1 MKKNK
6 VIFLD
11 RDGTINKDF
20 GYVYKTEDLEFLPG
34 VVEGLK
40 LLQDNGYMLIIVT
53 NQSGISRKYFSI
65 DDYNIFN
72 SYLINELKK
81 YNIEIKEV
89 YMCPHRNEDN
99 CECRKPKTQ
108 LFWNAIK
115 KYNIDLDNSYAIG
128 DKERD
133 LAICNE
139 TSIKGILLTDKSN
152 NDYICKSNFYEAAK
166 YIIKDGNDL
175 N

>member
-1 MKKNK
+1 MEKNK

-11 RDGTINKDF
+11 RDGTINKDY
-20 GYVYKTEDLEFLPG
+20 GYVYKKEDLVFLPG

-40 LLQDNGYMLIIVT
+40 LLQDNGYMLIIIT

-81 YNIEIKEV
+81 YNIEIKDV
-89 YMCPHRNEDN
+89 YMCPHRDEDN
-99 CECRKPKTQ
+99 CECRKPKTK
-108 LFWNAIK
+108 LFLDAIK

-133 LAICNE
+133 LTICDE
-139 TSIKGILLTDKSN
+139 TNIKGILLTDESN
-152 NDYICKSNFYEAAK
+152 NKYICKSNFYEAAN

>member
-1 MKKNK
+1 MEKNK

-11 RDGTINKDF
+11 RDGTINKDY
-20 GYVYKTEDLEFLPG
+20 GYVYKKEDLVFLPG

-40 LLQDNGYMLIIVT
+40 LLQDNGYMLIIIT

-81 YNIEIKEV
+81 YNIEIKDV
-89 YMCPHRNEDN
+89 YMCPHRDEDN
-99 CECRKPKTQ
+99 CECRKPKTK
-108 LFWNAIK
+108 LFLDAIK

-133 LAICNE
+133 LTICDE
-139 TSIKGILLTDKSN
+139 TNIKGILLTDESN
-152 NDYICKSNFYEAAK
+152 NKYICKSNFYEAAK

>member
-11 RDGTINKDF
+11 RDGTINKDY
-20 GYVYKTEDLEFLPG
+20 GYVYKTEDLVFLPG

-65 DDYNIFN
+65 DEYNTFN
-72 SYLINELKK
+72 SHLINELKK
-81 YNIEIKEV
+81 YNIEIKDV
-89 YMCPHRNEDN
+89 YMCPHRDEDN
-99 CECRKPKTQ
+99 CECRKPKTR
-108 LFWNAIK
+108 LFFDAIK

-152 NDYICKSNFYEAAK
+152 NDYICKSNLDEAAN

>member
-11 RDGTINKDF
+11 RDGTINKDY
-20 GYVYKTEDLEFLPG
+20 GYVYKTEDLVFLPG

-40 LLQDNGYMLIIVT
+40 LLQDNGYMLIIIT

-65 DDYNIFN
+65 DEYNIFN
-72 SYLINELKK
+72 SHLINELKK
-81 YNIEIKEV
+81 YNIEIKDV
-89 YMCPHRNEDN
+89 YMCPHRDEDN
-99 CECRKPKTQ
+99 CECRKPKTK
-108 LFWNAIK
+108 LFLDAIK

-152 NDYICKSNFYEAAK
+152 NDYICKSNLYEAAN

>member
-1 MKKNK
+1 MEKNK

-20 GYVYKTEDLEFLPG
+20 GYVYKKEDLEFLPG

-53 NQSGISRKYFSI
+53 NQSGISRGYYSL

-72 SYLINELKK
+72 NYLINELKK
-81 YNIEIKEV
+81 YNIEIKDV

-133 LAICNE
+133 LTICDE
-139 TSIKGILLTDKSN
+139 TNIKGILLTDESN
-152 NDYICKSNFYEAAK
+152 NKYICKSNLYEAAK